1 MRSSNG
7 RVLDLALTGLL
18 MLAVPLGAEDRQQA
32 AQPPVQTAAQQAA
45 AEGAVVVGTPDYRIG
60 PEDMLDIVTWKNAD
74 LTKTVQVR
82 PDGKI
87 SLPLVN
93 DVQAAG
99 LTPMQLR
106 AALTKGFQKYFTD
119 PEVAVIVKE
128 VHSIKI
134 SVVGA
139 VKTPGMFEVGSQ
151 ITVLEALAKAGGLT
165 DFAKRD
171 QIVVLR
177 RNGQIP
183 FNYSKITDRADPQ
196 ANFLLESGD
205 IVFVP

>member
-1 MRSSNG
+1 MRASG
-7 RVLDLALTGLL
+7 MRVVGTVMALW
-18 MLAVPLGAEDRQQA
+18 LGAAPIGARSRDHEGRARQAPTQRPA
-32 AQPPVQTAAQQAA
+32 SPDS
-45 AEGAVVVGTPDYRIG
+45 AVVVGTPEYRIG
-60 PEDMLDIVTWKNAD
+60 PDDMLDIVTWKNPD

-99 LTPMQLR
+99 LTPMDLR
-106 AALTKGFQKYFTD
+106 DALTKGFEKYFTD
-119 PEVAVIVKE
+119 PQVAVIVRE

-134 SVVGA
+134 SVVGE
-139 VKTPGMFEVGSQ
+139 VKNPGRFEVRSE
-151 ITVLEALAKAGGLT
+151 ITVLEALAMAGGLT
-165 DFAKRD
+165 TFANKS

-183 FNYSKITDRADPQ
+183 FNYSKVLDRTDPQ
-196 ANFLLESGD
+196 ANFQLESGD

>member
-1 MRSSNG
+1 MRS
-7 RVLDLALTGLL
+7 RVKRVVPLGLVGLL
-18 MLAVPLGAEDRQQA
+18 VAAVPLGAAGQGPKPAPADTGKQA
-32 AQPPVQTAAQQAA
+32 VT
-45 AEGAVVVGTPDYRIG
+45 AEGTVVVGTPQYRIG
-60 PEDMLDIVTWKNAD
+60 PEDKLDIVTWKNPD

-99 LTPMQLR
+99 LTPMELR
-106 AALTKGFQKYFTD
+106 QALTKGFQKYFTD
-119 PEVAVIVKE
+119 PEVAVIVSE

-139 VKTPGMFEVGSQ
+139 VKTPGRYEVRSE
-151 ITVLEALAKAGGLT
+151 ITVLEALALAGGLT

-183 FNYSKITDRADPQ
+183 FNYSRITDRGDPQ
-196 ANFLLESGD
+196 ANFRLESGD